1 MLPRPTD
8 APPSAP
14 TSDARPRVRIGA
26 DENGLGPRLGP
37 LVVTA
42 VLARVEP
49 EAWEMCGRRPRG
61 ALRKRLGDSKA
72 FVAHGNVELAE
83 AWARA
88 LALRGCARHAAE
100 SPADLVRAI
109 SLDDAG
115 ELERPCPEHAH
126 AQCWGAHGEVFTAP
140 DKLVR
145 TLGADLDRLA
155 DKGIVI
161 QGVRSVIVCAKRLN
175 DEVDEGRHRFTVDLH
190 SMERLVLSFAESAGD
205 EVYAVCGKVGGFG
218 KYSQVF
224 GPLGGRLHATVEET
238 RRRSTYRFPG
248 VGVLSFVQDADASDL
263 LVSMASMVG
272 KYLREIL
279 MARIVR
285 HYQRA
290 APDLPDASGYHDPVT
305 TTFVKETALLRKRT
319 KIPDR
324 CFIRRSL

>member
-1 MLPRPTD
+1 MS
-8 APPSAP
+8 AGSAAP
-14 TSDARPRVRIGA
+14 TPRSLPEEAYMRARIGA

-42 VLARVEP
+42 VLADVEP
-49 EAWEMCGRRPRG
+49 EAWDTCGKKPKG

-72 FVAHGNVELAE
+72 FVAHGNIELAE

-88 LALRGCARHAAE
+88 LALRGCARHPAE
-100 SPADLVRAI
+100 SPAELVRAI

-115 ELERPCPEHAH
+115 ELERPCPEQAH
-126 AQCWGAHGEVFTAP
+126 PQCWGALGEAFTAP

-145 TLGADLDRLA
+145 TLSTDLDRLA
-155 DKGIVI
+155 DKGIAVK
-161 QGVRSVIVCAKRLN
+161 GVRSAIVCAKRLN
-175 DEVDEGRHRFTVDLH
+175 DEVDAGRHRFTVDLH
-190 SMERLVLSFAESAGD
+190 SMERLVLSFAESAGS

-218 KYSQVF
+218 KYSQAF

-285 HYQRA
+285 HYQLA

-305 TTFVKETALLRKRT
+305 TTFVKETALLRKRA